1 MISNGFLSF
10 VFNSVRKSYTTYR
23 KENLFCTILACILEL
38 TSCATC
44 KIMTFTTHAHA
55 SFSSYS
61 WQMILQGF
69 WSTRTR
75 VNSYPFWST
84 RPQVNSYP
92 SQLVP
97 KSNRTLFETWLLW
110 VSLLLNTFIYS
121 SLLPS
126 TSAAS
131 CQWKKK
137 SFQTQMRRRITQ
149 RLISVIDVILK
160 KRQLLFKL
168 WQLPLT
174 TSDTP
179 KTSNGLPLKHQMGFL
194 V

>member
-1 MISNGFLSF
+1 MD
-10 VFNSVRKSYTTYR
+10 
-23 KENLFCTILACILEL
+23 LEI
-38 TSCATC
+38 
-44 KIMTFTTHAHA
+44 K
-55 SFSSYS
+55 
-61 WQMILQGF
+61 GF
-69 WSTRTR
+69 WSTRT
-75 VNSYPFWST
+75 
-84 RPQVNSYP
+84 QVNSYP

-97 KSNRTLFETWLLW
+97 FLVNSYPSQLVPMSTRTLFETWILW

-121 SLLPS
+121 SLLQS

-131 CQWKKK
+131 CQWKRK

-168 WQLPLT
+168 WQLHLT
-174 TSDTP
+174 TPDTP
-179 KTSNGLPLKHQMGFL
+179 KTSKGLPLKHQMGFL